1 MGYDNPLPVTAIP
14 DSAMSIAQ
22 PPIHDD
28 PVTPPPAE
36 AGDLLRWCDADTR
49 AVTAL
54 LGRFGLEAVE
64 CASMTEIPGSYFG
77 DSEAGLIG
85 RRIFIRADTPIHSVM
100 HEACHFICLDAGR
113 RANLDTDAGG
123 DYAEEDAVCYLQVLL
138 ADSIPAMGRVR
149 MFADMDAWGYTF
161 RLGSARVWFEQ
172 DAAEARDW
180 LLHQGL
186 IDELE
191 HPTWTVR
198 H

>member
-1 MGYDNPLPVTAIP
+1 MPITPPLI
-14 DSAMSIAQ
+14 D
-22 PPIHDD
+22 DD
-28 PVTPPPAE
+28 PTKPPSA
-36 AGDLLRWCDADTR
+36 AGSALLLWHDADTR
-49 AVTAL
+49 AVTAM
-54 LGRFGLEAVE
+54 LGRFGLEVVE
-64 CASMTEIPGSYFG
+64 CPREVEIPGSYFG

-85 RRIFIRADTPIHSVM
+85 RCIFIRADTPIHSVM

-138 ADSIPAMGRVR
+138 ADSIPAMGRGR

-186 IDELE
+186 IDDLAR
-191 HPTWTVR
+191 PTWTVR
-198 H
+198 Q